1 MLLMAAYFA
10 MFYTPIQISNAV
22 LSYAARP
29 LDYAF
34 HHRMD
39 EADMLD
45 KKDIAQMAAEEGIIL
60 RDYQEVPF
68 ANLTTDGYDREW
80 TEDGRFGNEYHA
92 FYAEK
97 NVLSASAFQAI
108 TGQAAEMPS
117 GQYCY
122 VTASSYR
129 LSPYDYGEEIGRF
142 TNPDT
147 MQVLPVSY
155 HSTVFYDMLHG
166 YLVLNDGD
174 YAVICA
180 GLTDSWQ
187 EKWVQFNTDNA
198 PDTYQFASRLR
209 NAIIDHSSEKSAVYE
224 NYDRIERYNA
234 HAAGLAYRGDTA
246 SDLQVSYED
255 RESSQFQ
262 QYWKY
267 PPQFRI
273 WDQQN
278 FILRQGVFLMLFVFI
293 AIICMAAVIVIAYTR
308 CLTIAAANQQV
319 FEDLRHL
326 GAKRDYLYRAV
337 RGQVSRVFFVPA
349 LIGAIGIFGFFLLL
363 LYANSGSYDAGEQ
376 LAILVNACL
385 LALMSLLLWRVYRI
399 TLNKVSRILACK
411 AEKPLA

>member
-1 MLLMAAYFA
+1 MAAYFA

-22 LSYAARP
+22 LSCAARP

-45 KKDIAQMAAEEGIIL
+45 KKDITQMAAEEGIIL

-68 ANLTTDGYDREW
+68 ANLATDGYDREW
-80 TEDGRFGNEYHA
+80 TEDGRFGNEYHT
-92 FYAEK
+92 FYAEE

-108 TGQAAEMPS
+108 TGQTAEVPS

-122 VTASSYR
+122 ITASSYR

-209 NAIIDHSSEKSAVYE
+209 NAIIDRSSEKSAVYE

-234 HAAGLAYRGDTA
+234 HAAGQTYRGDTA

-255 RESSQFQ
+255 RGSSQFQ

-267 PPQFRI
+267 TPQFRI

-293 AIICMAAVIVIAYTR
+293 AVICMAAVIVIAYTR
-308 CLTIAAANQQV
+308 CLTIAAANRQV

-349 LIGAIGIFGFFLLL
+349 LIGAIGIFGLFLLL
-363 LYANSGSYDAGEQ
+363 LYANSGGYDAGEQ

-385 LALMSLLLWRVYRI
+385 LALMSLLLWCIYRI